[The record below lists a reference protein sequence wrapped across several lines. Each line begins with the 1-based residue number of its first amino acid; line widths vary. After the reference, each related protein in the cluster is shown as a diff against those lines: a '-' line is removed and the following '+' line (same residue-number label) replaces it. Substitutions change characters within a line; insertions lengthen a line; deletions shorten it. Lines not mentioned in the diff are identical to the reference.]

1 MNYSCNSHK
10 LFLSKYLLEIGTEEL
25 PANFSHSVINQINSL
40 IEFEFDKKLIK
51 FNNIICTSTP
61 RRIVLLLE
69 GLVDQADDKTLIRK
83 GPKAT
88 SAFLNGVPTNSA
100 IGFANSLGIN
110 IDDLEIRQTEK
121 GEFVFGSKIE
131 KGESTKSS
139 LSSII
144 PKVIK
149 NLQGPRFMK
158 WGCGSFKFSRPIR
171 WVVSLYNDEILD
183 FVFDECDPKISI
195 GNKSKSHRLINKIIE
210 IHSPDNY
217 FELMAKSGILVKRKE
232 RKEKIVNLIN
242 HESQLVN
249 LDPDLSDHLLNEL
262 TDLVESPSLITSNF
276 DRRFLNLPV
285 EVLSTVMKNHQR
297 YIPLLKKDKTF
308 SKLDLSSEK
317 VLSTKFFVLSN
328 GLRESNNIISKGNEK
343 VLRARF
349 SDARF
354 FVESDKKVSSK
365 ERNEKL
371 KSVSYLKGM
380 GTVFQRVKRIEAI
393 SEKIL
398 NYLND
403 QSLDRKKV
411 IEAAKYCK
419 NDLCSEIVY
428 EFPELQGIMGGKYLR
443 NEGFSKE
450 ICIAVAEH
458 YLPGFYKDDLPSTKY
473 GAIISISDKIETL
486 ISIFISGKRPSGSSD
501 PYALRR
507 NLNGVIIIIWQFEL
521 DLDIENI
528 FEELLEYW
536 NISLPNLKFVKEKV
550 LNDLIEFTNQRI
562 ISHLDELSISK
573 DLIKG
578 ICFIDTSTKKSIM
591 NILDLKNRI
600 NTINQLK
607 EKADFSEIQKVISR
621 VSKLAQNGNLKTTI
635 FSCNDYVNPDLFEKE
650 CEAKVFK
657 FIKELEEIVKLPN
670 WDYFQLFSLFETNSN
685 NLNELFD
692 NEKGVMIMAENPEIR
707 NNRLNLLGLVRNYS
721 LRIADFTLFNS

>member
-1 MNYSCNSHK
+1 M
-10 LFLSKYLLEIGTEEL
+10 SKYLLEIGTEEL
-25 PANFSHSVINQINSL
+25 PAKFSHSVIKQINSL

-61 RRIVLLLE
+61 RRIVLFLD
-69 GLVDQADDKTLIRK
+69 GLVDQADDKTVIRK

-88 SAFLNGVPTNSA
+88 SAFLNGVPTNAA

-110 IDDLEIRQTEK
+110 IDDLEIRETEK
-121 GEFVFGSKIE
+121 GEFLFGTKIE
-131 KGESTKSS
+131 KGESTRSS

-158 WGCGSFKFSRPIR
+158 WGYGSFKFSRPIR
-171 WVVSLYNDEILD
+171 WIVSLYNDEILD

-195 GNKSKSHRLINKIIE
+195 GNKSKSHRLINKVIE
-210 IHSPDNY
+210 IHSPDSY
-217 FELMAKSGILVKRKE
+217 FELIAKSGVFVKREE

-249 LDPDLSDHLLNEL
+249 LEPDLSDNLLNEL
-262 TDLVESPSLITSNF
+262 TDLVESPNLITSNF
-276 DRRFLNLPV
+276 DKQFLNLPV

-297 YIPLLKKDKTF
+297 YIPLLKKDRTF

-317 VLSTKFFVLSN
+317 VISTNFFVLSN

-349 SDARF
+349 SDAKF

-371 KSVSYLKGM
+371 KTVSYLKGM
-380 GTVFQRVKRIEAI
+380 GNVSQRVKRIEDT

-403 QSLDRKKV
+403 QSLDSEKTK
-411 IEAAKYCK
+411 EAAKYCK

-450 ICIAVAEH
+450 VCIAVAEH

-507 NLNGVIIIIWQFEL
+507 SLNGVILIIWQFEFDL
-521 DLDIENI
+521 DLENI

-536 NISLPNLKFVKEKV
+536 KISLPKLKFEKEKV

-562 ISHLDELSISK
+562 VSHLDELSISK
-573 DLIKG
+573 DLIKAT
-578 ICFIDTSTKKSIM
+578 CFIDSSSEKKIM

-607 EKADFSEIQKVISR
+607 GKPDFSEIQKVISR
-621 VSKLAQNGNLKTTI
+621 VSKLAESGNLKTTI
-635 FSCNDYVNPDLFEKE
+635 FSCKNYVNSDLFEKE
-650 CEAKVFK
+650 CENKVFE
-657 FIKELEEIVKLPN
+657 FINELEGIIKLPN
-670 WDYFQLFSLFETNSN
+670 WNYSQLFKLFETNSK
-685 NLNELFD
+685 NLDELFD
-692 NEKGVMIMAENPEIR
+692 NERGVLIMAENPEIR

-721 LRIADFTLFNS
+721 LKIADFTLFNS

>member
-1 MNYSCNSHK
+1 M
-10 LFLSKYLLEIGTEEL
+10 SKYLLEIGTEEL
-25 PANFSHSVINQINSL
+25 PAKFSHSVIKQINSL

-51 FNNIICTSTP
+51 FNNIVCTSTP
-61 RRIVLLLE
+61 RRIVLFLD
-69 GLVDQADDKTLIRK
+69 GLVDQADDKTVVRK

-88 SAFLNGVPTNSA
+88 SAFLNGVPTNAA

-110 IDDLEIRQTEK
+110 IDDLEIRETEK
-121 GEFVFGSKIE
+121 GEFLFGTKIE
-131 KGESTKSS
+131 KGESTRSS

-158 WGCGSFKFSRPIR
+158 WGYGSFKFSRPIR
-171 WVVSLYNDEILD
+171 WIVSLYNDEILD

-195 GNKSKSHRLINKIIE
+195 GNKSKSHRLINKVIE
-210 IHSPDNY
+210 IHSPDSY
-217 FELMAKSGILVKRKE
+217 FELIAKSGVFVKREE
-232 RKEKIVNLIN
+232 RKNKIVNLIN

-249 LDPDLSDHLLNEL
+249 LEPDLSDNLLNEL
-262 TDLVESPSLITSNF
+262 TDLVESPNLITSNF
-276 DRRFLNLPV
+276 DKQFLNLPV

-297 YIPLLKKDKTF
+297 YIPLLKKGRTF

-317 VLSTKFFVLSN
+317 VISTNFFVLSN

-349 SDARF
+349 SDAKF

-371 KSVSYLKGM
+371 KTVSYLKGM
-380 GTVFQRVKRIEAI
+380 GNVYQRVKRIEDT

-403 QSLDRKKV
+403 QSLDSEKIK
-411 IEAAKYCK
+411 EAAKYCK

-443 NEGFSKE
+443 NEGFSNE
-450 ICIAVAEH
+450 TCIAVAEH

-507 NLNGVIIIIWQFEL
+507 NLNGVILIIWQFEFDL
-521 DLDIENI
+521 DLENI

-536 NISLPNLKFVKEKV
+536 KISLPNLKFVKEKV

-562 ISHLDELSISK
+562 ASHLDELSISK
-573 DLIKG
+573 DLIKATF
-578 ICFIDTSTKKSIM
+578 FIDPSAEKKIM

-600 NTINQLK
+600 NSINQLQGK
-607 EKADFSEIQKVISR
+607 PNFSEIQKVISR
-621 VSKLAQNGNLKTTI
+621 VSKLAESGNLKTTI
-635 FSCNDYVNPDLFEKE
+635 FSYKNYVNPDLFEKE
-650 CEAKVFK
+650 CENKVFE
-657 FIKELEEIVKLPN
+657 FIKELEEIIKLNN
-670 WDYFQLFSLFETNSN
+670 WDYFQLFKLFESN
-685 NLNELFD
+685 AKNINELFD
-692 NEKGVMIMAENPEIR
+692 NEKGVLIMAENPEIR

-721 LRIADFTLFNS
+721 LKIADFTLFNS

>member
-1 MNYSCNSHK
+1 M
-10 LFLSKYLLEIGTEEL
+10 SKYLLEIGTEEL
-25 PANFSHSVINQINSL
+25 PANFAHSVINQINSL

-51 FNNIICTSTP
+51 VNNIICTSTP
-61 RRIVLLLE
+61 RRIVLFLE
-69 GLVDQADDKTLIRK
+69 GLVDQADDKTVIRK

-88 SAFLNGVPTNSA
+88 SAFLNGVPTNAA

-110 IDDLEIRQTEK
+110 IDDLEIRKTEK
-121 GEFVFGSKIE
+121 GEFVFGTKIE

-158 WGCGSFKFSRPIR
+158 WGYGSFKFSRPIR

-183 FVFDECDPKISI
+183 FTFDEFDTKIPI
-195 GNKSKSHRLINKIIE
+195 GKKSKSHRLINKVIE
-210 IHSPDNY
+210 IDSPDNY
-217 FELMAKSGILVKRKE
+217 FELMTKSGVFVKRNE
-232 RKEKIVNLIN
+232 RKEKIVTLIN
-242 HESQLVN
+242 HASQLVN
-249 LDPDLSDHLLNEL
+249 LDPDLSDNLLNEL
-262 TDLVESPSLITSNF
+262 TDLVESPNLITCNF
-276 DRRFLNLPV
+276 DEEFLDLPV
-285 EVLSTVMKNHQR
+285 EVLSTVMKKHQR
-297 YIPLLKKDKTF
+297 YIPLLKKDRTF
-308 SKLDLSSEK
+308 SKLDLNSEK
-317 VLSTKFFVLSN
+317 VLSTNFFVLSN
-328 GLRESNNIISKGNEK
+328 GFRESHNIISKGNEK

-349 SDARF
+349 SDAKF
-354 FVESDKKVSSK
+354 FVESDMKVSSK

-371 KSVSYLKGM
+371 KTVSYLKGM
-380 GTVFQRVKRIEAI
+380 GNVSQRVKRIEAT

-403 QSLDRKKV
+403 QSLDSEK
-411 IEAAKYCK
+411 ITEAAKYCK

-443 NEGFSKE
+443 HEGYNKE

-507 NLNGVIIIIWQFEL
+507 NLNGVILIIWQFEL
-521 DLDIENI
+521 DFDLENI

-536 NISLPNLKFVKEKV
+536 KISLPNLKFAKEKV

-562 ISHLDELSISK
+562 FSHLDELSICK
-573 DLIKG
+573 DLIKAT
-578 ICFIDTSTKKSIM
+578 CFIDASAEKKIM

-600 NTINQLK
+600 NTISQLK
-607 EKADFSEIQKVISR
+607 GKSNFSEIQKVISR
-621 VSKLAQNGNLKTTI
+621 VSKLAENGRLKTTI
-635 FSCNDYVNPDLFEKE
+635 FSYKDYVDPALFEKK
-650 CEAKVFK
+650 CENKVFD
-657 FIKELEEIVKLPN
+657 FIKELEEIIKFHN
-670 WDYFQLFSLFETNSN
+670 WDYFQLFKQFELNSN

-692 NEKGVMIMAENPEIR
+692 NEKGVLIMAENPEIR

-721 LRIADFTLFNS
+721 LKIADFTLFNS

>member
-1 MNYSCNSHK
+1 M
-10 LFLSKYLLEIGTEEL
+10 SKYLLEIGTEEL
-25 PANFSHSVINQINSL
+25 PAKFSHSVINQINSL

-61 RRIVLLLE
+61 RRIVLFLE

-88 SAFLNGVPTNSA
+88 SAFLNGVPTNAA

-121 GEFVFGSKIE
+121 GEFVFGTKIE
-131 KGESTKSS
+131 KGESTRSS

-171 WVVSLYNDEILD
+171 WVVSLYNNEILD

-195 GNKSKSHRLINKIIE
+195 GNKSKSHRLINKVIE
-210 IHSPDNY
+210 IHSPDSY
-217 FELMAKSGILVKRKE
+217 FELIAKSGVFVKREE

-262 TDLVESPSLITSNF
+262 TDLVESPNLITSNF
-276 DRRFLNLPV
+276 DRGFLNLPV

-317 VLSTKFFVLSN
+317 VISTNFFVLSN
-328 GLRESNNIISKGNEK
+328 GLKESNYIISKGNEK

-349 SDARF
+349 SDAKF

-380 GTVFQRVKRIEAI
+380 GNVFQRVKRIEAI

-473 GAIISISDKIETL
+473 GAIVSISDKIETL

-507 NLNGVIIIIWQFEL
+507 NLNGVIITIWQFEL

-562 ISHLDELSISK
+562 ISYLDELSISK
-573 DLIKG
+573 DLIKA
-578 ICFIDTSTKKSIM
+578 ICFIETSTKKRIM
-591 NILDLKNRI
+591 NILDLKIRI

-607 EKADFSEIQKVISR
+607 VKADFSEIQKVISR
-621 VSKLAQNGNLKTTI
+621 VSKLAQKGNLKTTI

-650 CEAKVFK
+650 CETKVFK

-670 WDYFQLFSLFETNSN
+670 WDYFQLFNLFKTNSD

-692 NEKGVMIMAENPEIR
+692 NEKGVLIMAENPELK

-721 LRIADFTLFNS
+721 LKIADFTLFNS

>member
-1 MNYSCNSHK
+1 M
-10 LFLSKYLLEIGTEEL
+10 SKYLLEIGTEEL

-61 RRIVLLLE
+61 RRIVLFLE

-88 SAFLNGVPTNSA
+88 SAFLNGVPTNAA

-121 GEFVFGSKIE
+121 GEFVFGTKIE
-131 KGESTKSS
+131 KGESTRSS

-183 FVFDECDPKISI
+183 FVFDECDPKILI

-217 FELMAKSGILVKRKE
+217 FELMAKSGVLVKREE

-262 TDLVESPSLITSNF
+262 TDLVESPNLITSNF
-276 DRRFLNLPV
+276 DKRFLNLPV

-317 VLSTKFFVLSN
+317 VISTNFFVLSN
-328 GLRESNNIISKGNEK
+328 GLKESNYIISKGNEK

-349 SDARF
+349 SDAKF

-380 GTVFQRVKRIEAI
+380 GNVFQRVKRVEVT
-393 SEKIL
+393 SGKIL

-473 GAIISISDKIETL
+473 GAIVSISDKIETL

-507 NLNGVIIIIWQFEL
+507 NLNGIIITIWQFEL

-536 NISLPNLKFVKEKV
+536 TISLPNLKFVKEKV

-562 ISHLDELSISK
+562 ISYLDELSISK
-573 DLIKG
+573 DLIKA
-578 ICFIDTSTKKSIM
+578 ICFIETSTKKSIM

-600 NTINQLK
+600 NTINELK
-607 EKADFSEIQKVISR
+607 GKADFSEIQKVISR

-635 FSCNDYVNPDLFEKE
+635 LSSNDYVNPDLFEKE
-650 CEAKVFK
+650 CETKVFK

-670 WDYFQLFSLFETNSN
+670 WDYFQLFSLFETNSD

-692 NEKGVMIMAENPEIR
+692 NEKGVLIMAENPELK

-721 LRIADFTLFNS
+721 LKIADFTLFNS

>member
-1 MNYSCNSHK
+1 M
-10 LFLSKYLLEIGTEEL
+10 SKYLLEIGTEEL
-25 PANFSHSVINQINSL
+25 PAKFSHSVINQINSL

-61 RRIVLLLE
+61 RRIVLFLE
-69 GLVDQADDKTLIRK
+69 GLVDQSDDKTLIRK

-88 SAFLNGVPTNSA
+88 SAFLNGVPTNAA

-110 IDDLEIRQTEK
+110 IDDLEIRETEK
-121 GEFVFGSKIE
+121 GEFVFGTKIE
-131 KGESTKSS
+131 KGESTRSS

-158 WGCGSFKFSRPIR
+158 WGYGSFKFSRPIR
-171 WVVSLYNDEILD
+171 WIVSLYNDEILD

-195 GNKSKSHRLINKIIE
+195 GNKSKSHRLINKVIE
-210 IHSPDNY
+210 IHSPDSY
-217 FELMAKSGILVKRKE
+217 FELIAKSGVFVKREE

-262 TDLVESPSLITSNF
+262 TDLVESPNLITSNF
-276 DRRFLNLPV
+276 DKRFLNLPV

-317 VLSTKFFVLSN
+317 VISTKFFVLSN
-328 GLRESNNIISKGNEK
+328 GLRESSNSISKGNEK

-349 SDARF
+349 SDAKF

-380 GTVFQRVKRIEAI
+380 GNVFQRVKRIEAT

-403 QSLDRKKV
+403 QSLDRKTV
-411 IEAAKYCK
+411 IEAAKFCK

-473 GAIISISDKIETL
+473 GAIVSISDKIETL

-562 ISHLDELSISK
+562 ISYLDELSISK
-573 DLIKG
+573 DLIKA
-578 ICFIDTSTKKSIM
+578 ICFIETSTKKRIM
-591 NILDLKNRI
+591 NILDLKIRI

-607 EKADFSEIQKVISR
+607 VKADFSEIQKVISR
-621 VSKLAQNGNLKTTI
+621 VSKLAQKGNLKTTI

-650 CEAKVFK
+650 CETKVFK

-670 WDYFQLFSLFETNSN
+670 WDYFQLFSLFKTNSD

-692 NEKGVMIMAENPEIR
+692 NEKGVLIMAENPELK

-721 LRIADFTLFNS
+721 LKIADFTLFNS

>member
-1 MNYSCNSHK
+1 M
-10 LFLSKYLLEIGTEEL
+10 SKYLLEIGTEEL

-69 GLVDQADDKTLIRK
+69 GLVDQSDDKTLIRK

-88 SAFLNGVPTNSA
+88 SAFLNGVPTNAA
-100 IGFANSLGIN
+100 IGFANSLGID
-110 IDDLEIRQTEK
+110 IDNLEIRQTEK
-121 GEFVFGSKIE
+121 GEFVFGTKIE
-131 KGESTKSS
+131 KGESTRSS

-183 FVFDECDPKISI
+183 FGFDECDPKISI

-217 FELMAKSGILVKRKE
+217 FELMAKSGVFVKREE

-262 TDLVESPSLITSNF
+262 TDLVESPNLITSNF
-276 DRRFLNLPV
+276 DKRFLNLPV

-317 VLSTKFFVLSN
+317 VISTKFFVLSN
-328 GLRESNNIISKGNEK
+328 GLRESDNIISKGNEK

-349 SDARF
+349 SDAKF

-380 GTVFQRVKRIEAI
+380 GNVFQRVKRIEAI

-473 GAIISISDKIETL
+473 GAIVSISDKIETL

-507 NLNGVIIIIWQFEL
+507 NLNGVIITIWQFEL

-562 ISHLDELSISK
+562 ISYLDELSISK
-573 DLIKG
+573 DLIKA
-578 ICFIDTSTKKSIM
+578 ICFIETSTKKRIM
-591 NILDLKNRI
+591 NILDLKIRI

-607 EKADFSEIQKVISR
+607 VKADFSEIQKVISR
-621 VSKLAQNGNLKTTI
+621 VSKLAQKGNLKTTI

-650 CEAKVFK
+650 CETKVFK

-670 WDYFQLFSLFETNSN
+670 WNYFQLFSLFKTNSD

-692 NEKGVMIMAENPEIR
+692 NEKGVLIMAENPELK

-721 LRIADFTLFNS
+721 LKIADFTLFNS

>member
-1 MNYSCNSHK
+1 M
-10 LFLSKYLLEIGTEEL
+10 SKYLLEIGTEEL
-25 PANFSHSVINQINSL
+25 PAKFSHSVINQINSL
-40 IEFEFDKKLIK
+40 IKFEFDKKLIE

-61 RRIVLLLE
+61 RRIVLFLE
-69 GLVDQADDKTLIRK
+69 GLVDEADDKKVIRK

-88 SAFLNGVPTNSA
+88 SAFLNGVPTNAA

-110 IDDLEIRQTEK
+110 IDDLEIRETEK
-121 GEFVFGSKIE
+121 GEFVFGTKIE
-131 KGESTKSS
+131 KGESTRSS

-158 WGCGSFKFSRPIR
+158 WGYGSFKFSRPIR
-171 WVVSLYNDEILD
+171 WIVSLYNDEILD
-183 FVFDECDPKISI
+183 FVFDECDPKILI
-195 GNKSKSHRLINKIIE
+195 GNKSKSHRLINKVIE
-210 IHSPDNY
+210 IHSPDSY
-217 FELMAKSGILVKRKE
+217 FELIAKSGVFVKREE

-249 LDPDLSDHLLNEL
+249 LEPDLSDNLLNEL
-262 TDLVESPSLITSNF
+262 TDLVESPNLITSNF
-276 DRRFLNLPV
+276 DKQFLNLPV

-297 YIPLLKKDKTF
+297 YIPLLKKGRIF

-317 VLSTKFFVLSN
+317 VISTNFFVLSN

-349 SDARF
+349 SDAKF

-371 KSVSYLKGM
+371 KTVSYLKGM
-380 GTVFQRVKRIEAI
+380 GNVSQRVKRIEDT

-403 QSLDRKKV
+403 QSLDSEKTK
-411 IEAAKYCK
+411 EAAKYCK

-507 NLNGVIIIIWQFEL
+507 SLNGVILIIWQFEFDL
-521 DLDIENI
+521 DLENI

-536 NISLPNLKFVKEKV
+536 KISLPKLKFEKEKV

-562 ISHLDELSISK
+562 VSHLDEISISK
-573 DLIKG
+573 DLIKAT
-578 ICFIDTSTKKSIM
+578 CFIDSSSEKKIM

-607 EKADFSEIQKVISR
+607 GKPDFSKIQKVISR
-621 VSKLAQNGNLKTTI
+621 VSKLAESGDLKTTI
-635 FSCNDYVNPDLFEKE
+635 FSCKNYVNSDLFEKE
-650 CEAKVFK
+650 CENKVFE
-657 FIKELEEIVKLPN
+657 FIKELEEIIKLPN
-670 WDYFQLFSLFETNSN
+670 WNYSQLFKLFEINSK
-685 NLNELFD
+685 NLDELFD
-692 NEKGVMIMAENPEIR
+692 NERGVLIMAENPEIR

-721 LRIADFTLFNS
+721 LKIADFTLF

>member
-1 MNYSCNSHK
+1 
-10 LFLSKYLLEIGTEEL
+10 LSKYLLEIGTEEL
-25 PANFSHSVINQINSL
+25 PAKFSHSVIKQINSL

-61 RRIVLLLE
+61 RRIVLFLD
-69 GLVDQADDKTLIRK
+69 GLVDQADDKTVIRK

-88 SAFLNGVPTNSA
+88 SAFLNGVPTNAA

-110 IDDLEIRQTEK
+110 IDDLEIRETEK
-121 GEFVFGSKIE
+121 GEFVFGTKIE
-131 KGESTKSS
+131 KGESTRSS

-158 WGCGSFKFSRPIR
+158 WGYGSFKFSRPIR
-171 WVVSLYNDEILD
+171 WIVSLYNDEILD

-195 GNKSKSHRLINKIIE
+195 GNKSKSHRLINKVIE
-210 IHSPDNY
+210 IHSPDSY
-217 FELMAKSGILVKRKE
+217 FELIAKSGVFVKREE

-249 LDPDLSDHLLNEL
+249 LEPDLSDNLLNEL
-262 TDLVESPSLITSNF
+262 TDLVESPNLITSNF
-276 DRRFLNLPV
+276 DKQFLNLPV

-297 YIPLLKKDKTF
+297 YIPLLKKGRTF

-317 VLSTKFFVLSN
+317 VISTNFFVLSN

-349 SDARF
+349 SDAKF

-371 KSVSYLKGM
+371 KTVSYLKGM
-380 GTVFQRVKRIEAI
+380 GNVSQRVKRIEDT

-403 QSLDRKKV
+403 QSLDSEKTK
-411 IEAAKYCK
+411 EAAKYCK

-507 NLNGVIIIIWQFEL
+507 SLNGVILIIWQFEFDL
-521 DLDIENI
+521 DLENI

-536 NISLPNLKFVKEKV
+536 KISLPNLKFVKEKV

-562 ISHLDELSISK
+562 ASHLDELSISK
-573 DLIKG
+573 DLIKAT
-578 ICFIDTSTKKSIM
+578 CFIDPSAEKKIM

-607 EKADFSEIQKVISR
+607 GKPNFSEIQKVISR
-621 VSKLAQNGNLKTTI
+621 VSKLAESGNLKTTI
-635 FSCNDYVNPDLFEKE
+635 FSHKYYVNPDLFEKQ
-650 CEAKVFK
+650 CENKVFE
-657 FIKELEEIVKLPN
+657 FIKELEGIIKLPN
-670 WDYFQLFSLFETNSN
+670 WNYSQLFKLFETNSK
-685 NLNELFD
+685 NLDELFD
-692 NEKGVMIMAENPEIR
+692 NERGVLIMAENPEIR

-721 LRIADFTLFNS
+721 LKIADFTLFNS

>member
-1 MNYSCNSHK
+1 M
-10 LFLSKYLLEIGTEEL
+10 SKYLLEIGTEEL
-25 PANFSHSVINQINSL
+25 PAKFSHSVIKQINSL

-61 RRIVLLLE
+61 RRIVLFLD
-69 GLVDQADDKTLIRK
+69 GLVDKADDKTVIRK

-88 SAFLNGVPTNSA
+88 SAFLNGVPTNAA

-110 IDDLEIRQTEK
+110 IDDLQIRETDK
-121 GEFVFGSKIE
+121 GEFVFGTKIE
-131 KGESTKSS
+131 KGESTRSS

-158 WGCGSFKFSRPIR
+158 WGYGSFKFSRPIR
-171 WVVSLYNDEILD
+171 WIVSLYNDEILD

-195 GNKSKSHRLINKIIE
+195 GNKSKSHRLINKVIE
-210 IHSPDNY
+210 IHSPDSY
-217 FELMAKSGILVKRKE
+217 FELIAKSGVFVKREE

-242 HESQLVN
+242 HESQLLN
-249 LDPDLSDHLLNEL
+249 LEPDLSDNLLNEL
-262 TDLVESPSLITSNF
+262 TDLVESPNLITSNF
-276 DRRFLNLPV
+276 DKQFLNLPV

-297 YIPLLKKDKTF
+297 YIPLLKKGRTF

-317 VLSTKFFVLSN
+317 VISTNFFVLSN

-349 SDARF
+349 SDAKF

-371 KSVSYLKGM
+371 KTVSYLKGM
-380 GTVFQRVKRIEAI
+380 GNVSQRVKRIEDT

-403 QSLDRKKV
+403 QSLDSEKTK
-411 IEAAKYCK
+411 EAAKYCK

-443 NEGFSKE
+443 NEGFSNE

-507 NLNGVIIIIWQFEL
+507 NLNGVILIIWQFEFDL
-521 DLDIENI
+521 DLDNI

-536 NISLPNLKFVKEKV
+536 KISLPNLKFVKEKV

-562 ISHLDELSISK
+562 ASHLDELSISK
-573 DLIKG
+573 DLIKAT
-578 ICFIDTSTKKSIM
+578 CFIDPSAEKKIM

-607 EKADFSEIQKVISR
+607 GKPNFSEIQKVISR
-621 VSKLAQNGNLKTTI
+621 VSKLAESGNLKRTI
-635 FSCNDYVNPDLFEKE
+635 FSYKNYVNPDLFEKE
-650 CEAKVFK
+650 CENKVFE
-657 FIKELEEIVKLPN
+657 FIKELEEIIKLNN
-670 WDYFQLFSLFETNSN
+670 WDYFQLFKLFESN
-685 NLNELFD
+685 ANNINELFD
-692 NEKGVMIMAENPEIR
+692 NEKGVLIMAENPEIR

-721 LRIADFTLFNS
+721 LKIADFTLFNS

>member
-1 MNYSCNSHK
+1 M
-10 LFLSKYLLEIGTEEL
+10 SKYLLEIGTEEL
-25 PANFSHSVINQINSL
+25 PAKFSHSVIKQINSL
-40 IEFEFDKKLIK
+40 IKFEFDKKLIK

-61 RRIVLLLE
+61 RRIVLFLE
-69 GLVDQADDKTLIRK
+69 GLVDQADDKKVIRK

-88 SAFLNGVPTNSA
+88 SAFLNGVPTNAA

-110 IDDLEIRQTEK
+110 IDDLEIRETEK
-121 GEFVFGSKIE
+121 GEFVFGTKIE
-131 KGESTKSS
+131 KGESTRSS

-158 WGCGSFKFSRPIR
+158 WGYGSFKFSRPIR
-171 WVVSLYNDEILD
+171 WIVSLYNDEILD

-195 GNKSKSHRLINKIIE
+195 GNKSKSHRLINKVIE
-210 IHSPDNY
+210 IHSPDSY
-217 FELMAKSGILVKRKE
+217 FELIAKSGVFVKREE

-249 LDPDLSDHLLNEL
+249 LEPDLSDNLLNEL
-262 TDLVESPSLITSNF
+262 TDLVESPNLITSNF
-276 DRRFLNLPV
+276 DKQFLNLPV

-297 YIPLLKKDKTF
+297 YIPLLKKGRTF

-317 VLSTKFFVLSN
+317 VISTNFFVLSN

-349 SDARF
+349 SDAKF

-371 KSVSYLKGM
+371 KTVSYLKGM
-380 GTVFQRVKRIEAI
+380 GNVSQRVKRIEDT

-403 QSLDRKKV
+403 QSLDSEKTK
-411 IEAAKYCK
+411 EAAKYCK

-507 NLNGVIIIIWQFEL
+507 SLNGVILIIWQFEFDL
-521 DLDIENI
+521 DLENI

-536 NISLPNLKFVKEKV
+536 KISLPKLKFEKEKV

-562 ISHLDELSISK
+562 VSHLDELSISK
-573 DLIKG
+573 DLIKAT
-578 ICFIDTSTKKSIM
+578 CFIDSSSEKKIM

-607 EKADFSEIQKVISR
+607 GKPDFSEIQKVISR
-621 VSKLAQNGNLKTTI
+621 VSKLAESGNLKTTI
-635 FSCNDYVNPDLFEKE
+635 FSCKNYVNSDLFEKE
-650 CEAKVFK
+650 CENKVFE
-657 FIKELEEIVKLPN
+657 FIKELEGIIKLPN
-670 WDYFQLFSLFETNSN
+670 WNYSQLFKLFETNSK
-685 NLNELFD
+685 NLDELFD
-692 NEKGVMIMAENPEIR
+692 NERGVLIMAENPEIR

-721 LRIADFTLFNS
+721 LKIADFTLFNS